1 MTELWPLV
9 EAVSEFAA
17 RAAEKLRRQSSV
29 ASELLVF
36 AHTSPF
42 RPGPRFARSVVV
54 PLRRPTSDTA
64 LLVQAAVAG
73 IRSIYKPG
81 HELVKA
87 GVMLLDLISSR
98 VHQGELD
105 LEPGSG
111 HGHEKLMLA
120 MDAINHKYGSG
131 TLHLASS
138 GIDDRSRQWGIR
150 QERLTPKYTTDWAG
164 MPVAKAV

>member
-1 MTELWPLV
+1 M
-9 EAVSEFAA
+9 
-17 RAAEKLRRQSSV
+17 
-29 ASELLVF
+29 
-36 AHTSPF
+36 
-42 RPGPRFARSVVV
+42 VV

-73 IRSIYKPG
+73 VKSIYQPG

-87 GVMLLDLISSR
+87 GVMLLDLVSSS

-105 LEPGSG
+105 LEPGRG
-111 HGHEKLMLA
+111 QEREKLMMT
-120 MDAINHKYGSG
+120 MDAINGKYGSG

-138 GIDDRSRQWGIR
+138 GINDQSRQWGMR

-164 MPVAKAV
+164 LPVAKAV